1 MTINYKHEA
10 FPPTVATFDVERGA
24 LSGISPLYWQ
34 TDTAIGKKSWG
45 YIKDNEY
52 KNSRQIISDLIDI
65 VSKNGNLLINI
76 GPKADGTI
84 TEEETKVLLDM
95 GEWLAVNEECLE
107 INLQSEPTTDLP
119 ICIKITIG

>member
-1 MTINYKHEA
+1 M
-10 FPPTVATFDVERGA
+10 
-24 LSGISPLYWQ
+24 
-34 TDTAIGKKSWG
+34 
-45 YIKDNEY
+45 
-52 KNSRQIISDLIDI
+52 
-65 VSKNGNLLINI
+65 SKNGNLLINI

-119 ICIKITIG
+119 ICFKITIG